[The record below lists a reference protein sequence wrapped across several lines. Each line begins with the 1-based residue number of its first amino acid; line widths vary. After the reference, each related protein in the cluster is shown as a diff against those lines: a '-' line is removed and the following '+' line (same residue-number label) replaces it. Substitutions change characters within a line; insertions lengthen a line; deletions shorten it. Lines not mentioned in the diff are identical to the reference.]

1 MDSGYPPQPTADPTN
16 TTIQPQLPSTVDPEQ
31 EARQRRMIIVGI
43 IFGVIV
49 LIAFI
54 VFMAFLLTRNT
65 IQAAHIRDIFIIFMA
80 AESILVGVA
89 LVILIIQ
96 LAVLIN
102 LIQNEIKPILD
113 STNQTVSN
121 LRGTT
126 TFLSDNLVGP
136 VIKLN
141 EYMAGFAQFFTTIGV
156 VRKKPKK

>member
-1 MDSGYPPQPTADPTN
+1 MESGNPPQATAEPTN
-16 TTIQPQLPSTVDPEQ
+16 APIPPQLPGTVDPEL
-31 EARQRRMIIVGI
+31 EARQRRMIIAGVVV
-43 IFGVIV
+43 GVIV

-54 VFMAFLLTRNT
+54 VFMVFLLTRSN

-80 AESILVGVA
+80 AESIIIGVA

-96 LAVLIN
+96 MAVLIN

-113 STNQTVSN
+113 STNQTVNN

-141 EYMAGFAQFFTTIGV
+141 EYMAGFAQFFATIGV
-156 VRKKPKK
+156 VRRKPKK